1 MKYNATF
8 KMCTL
13 IYDYICP
20 QIKQNICHSKA
31 KNTPPKTPPKAKHV
45 WLGIL
50 VLFYSNSVSSIH
62 PYSPMI
68 HCVHVFKTLP
78 QQQDYLQLY

>member
-31 KNTPPKTPPKAKHV
+31 ENTAPKMSNMS

-50 VLFYSNSVSSIH
+50 VSCLFH